1 MGKKKFDEFES
12 YYKDLL
18 WRGVSYMKMGWK
30 KHSRQRYEST
40 MSGEQQAG
48 GCEWHFSSREG
59 GRAKEATRDQVIP
72 GYEDLI
78 TCGEQFGLCSV
89 KAVGSSW

>member
-1 MGKKKFDEFES
+1 
-12 YYKDLL
+12 
-18 WRGVSYMKMGWK
+18 
-30 KHSRQRYEST
+30 
-40 MSGEQQAG
+40 MSGKQQAG

-78 TCGEQFGLCSV
+78 TCGEQFGINCREASLLDKRLGFCFGLCT
-89 KAVGSSW
+89 VGF